1 MAERSPLPSQLVV
14 RATATTPVGAVRAAG
29 RLRASRGLPASP
41 LRVLDSYA
49 AVYLLAGSGR
59 YADANGT
66 RTALAPGDLLLLFPG
81 LGHAYGPQ
89 PGQTWSE
96 LYLLFDGPVFDLWRS
111 AGLLDPARPTRRLAP
126 VDRWAAAFER
136 VFVELQRTG
145 SGAALSTVCALLTV
159 LADAEPT
166 APPEDAQADHWW
178 LSRAS
183 ALLDADIRREQPL
196 EAIAARLSMSYDGF
210 RKRFRRLAGVAPA
223 RYRTQRSIDR
233 ACELLAEGELT
244 GRQIAAALGFNDEFH
259 FSRRF
264 RQLTGSTPSQFRSAL
279 PPLPHRATISSGRGD
294 SRPAGRV
301 TREPPS
307 TRGVDRR

>member
-81 LGHAYGPQ
+81 LGHTYGPQ

-111 AGLLDPARPTRRLAP
+111 AGLLDPARPVRRLAP

-136 VFVELQRTG
+136 VFVDLQRTG
-145 SGAALSTVCALLTV
+145 SGAALSTVCALLSV

-166 APPEDAQADHWW
+166 APREDAQADHWW

-183 ALLDADIRREQPL
+183 ALLDADVRREQPL

-210 RKRFRRLAGVAPA
+210 RKRFRRLAGVSPA
-223 RYRTQRSIDR
+223 RYRTQRCIDR

-264 RQLTGSTPSQFRSAL
+264 RQLTGTTPSQFRSAL
-279 PPLPHRATISSGRGD
+279 PPLPHRASIVSGRTAVPD
-294 SRPAGRV
+294 GRQP
-301 TREPPS
+301 RAH
-307 TRGVDRR
+307 RRDRR